1 MLQAYKT
8 DYILFDSPKERFHG
22 GNGKTFSWELLAHM
36 PKELRE
42 KTILAGGLNALNIE
56 EAIRTV
62 RPYMVDVSS
71 GVETEG
77 KKDVE
82 KIKQFI
88 IKAKECS
95 K

>member
-1 MLQAYKT
+1 
-8 DYILFDSPKERFHG
+8 
-22 GNGKTFSWELLAHM
+22 
-36 PKELRE
+36 
-42 KTILAGGLNALNIE
+42 
-56 EAIRTV
+56 
-62 RPYMVDVSS
+62 
-71 GVETEG
+71 G